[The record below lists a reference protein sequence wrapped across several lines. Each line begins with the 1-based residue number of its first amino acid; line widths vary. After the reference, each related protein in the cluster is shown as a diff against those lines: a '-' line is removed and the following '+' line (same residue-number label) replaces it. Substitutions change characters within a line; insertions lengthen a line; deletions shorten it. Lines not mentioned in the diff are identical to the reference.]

1 MLLSCNNVA
10 ISPNFVE
17 GGGGVRLEIGD
28 AFIIAASSS
37 RHWMHISFTFSLL
50 RGAEELGI
58 QKLLKEDLGGGMKEF
73 TFEEQEC
80 FYNIEDENQF
90 FSSQERQSIIHH
102 LLDNLRAIKGEQL
115 GKVKFVEGQSIGI
128 L

>member
-1 MLLSCNNVA
+1 
-10 ISPNFVE
+10 
-17 GGGGVRLEIGD
+17 
-28 AFIIAASSS
+28 
-37 RHWMHISFTFSLL
+37 MHTIHFTLSLL

-102 LLDNLRAIKGEQL
+102 LLDNLRAIEGEQL